1 MAPVDKNRT
10 GGSIRRGEE
19 EEEEELGGGA
29 GERKQEVDQRGRK
42 KGRVDPLSLFLSV

>member
-1 MAPVDKNRT
+1 VDKNRT

-19 EEEEELGGGA
+19 EEEELRGGA